1 MVIGC
6 QYAFAQLEIVLGRG
20 NVRYWARLTLYHVYL
35 GNHNVPKSTC
45 LVFLV
50 YSLYYSIDDAKS
62 FCNKSSN
69 AQMLRADFFLFLA
82 IGTLN
87 GKNKVY
93 LYVVKLDDLSVSHF
107 LILSAGFCG

>member
-35 GNHNVPKSTC
+35 GNHNVPKYTC

-93 LYVVKLDDLSVSHF
+93 LYVVKLDDL
-107 LILSAGFCG
+107 C